1 MKRVDAPHGV
11 GTTQLRI
18 RPGDRRRG
26 GRAFGGDELAARCE
40 SATGWTTSRGRD
52 GPGDDA
58 EWDVARLALRAP
70 DSQQIVDVAVGETVT
85 VPGEGAVTLDGVH
98 RRATPTG
105 RESVELSWAPAD
117 EGAEP
122 A

>member
-1 MKRVDAPHGV
+1 MKRVTADQGSQPRFGRVRVGIMRAGIKAGV
-11 GTTQLRI
+11 PT
-18 RPGDRRRG
+18 
-26 GRAFGGDELAARCE
+26 
-40 SATGWTTSRGRD
+40 
-52 GPGDDA
+52 
-58 EWDVARLALRAP
+58 ARLALRAP